1 MPAQAHPLEPF
12 FHHEVTAAFVG
23 KLGLNDP
30 EIANYI
36 AKVLCSFSETDRLF
50 LRQGL
55 AGHTR
60 EELRDLMLASDPV
73 NGSALSFDAERAMRK
88 YIGDY
93 ALFVAGML
101 PEAIGEEQP
110 RQPAHH
116 RRADPRG
123 QGKLLHREPVQRVRV
138 QERGGDVRPAPRSVR
153 ALRSGAG
160 AGAGRAGQTDG
171 AGAAAG
177 VIRSRSCVDSHGCCC
192 LSAPF
197 PPPRRRPRHPRSL
210 HRRR

>member
-1 MPAQAHPLEPF
+1 MPAPAHPLEPF
-12 FHHEVTAAFVG
+12 FHHEVTATFEG

-101 PEAIGEEQP
+101 PEAIGE
-110 RQPAHH
+110 
-116 RRADPRG
+116 DPSSRG
-123 QGKLLHREPVQRVRV
+123 N
-138 QERGGDVRPAPRSVR
+138 RPTIGE
-153 ALRSGAG
+153 LI
-160 AGAGRAGQTDG
+160 RAGKESYYIVSQFNVFEYKKE
-171 AGAAAG
+171 AAMFARLHHQFERYVLG
-177 VIRSRSCVDSHGCCC
+177 LALVREELGKRMA
-192 LSAPF
+192 LA
-197 PPPRRRPRHPRSL
+197 PPPAE
-210 HRRR
+210 